1 MCALQHIDHN
11 VGEFVTHVGH
21 QVAVT
26 VIITYM
32 SPNKPTMPMG
42 Q

>member
-26 VIITYM
+26 VITYT